1 MKVVFHPGEQDRHTN
16 VQGHLREKI
25 LSSSPKTREWI
36 VSSLLKETCKEQGV
50 AEGGSVSLA
59 TGGTSLSV
67 TVGGPK
73 QKPAPKFSNESLNQL
88 QLKIGASDN
97 KMNVLGNYLRINC
110 GRDSV
115 SKMDSHMTEQNNKLK
130 NMFDVKYITQ
140 TKTTSQKRAENS
152 DESEKNNK
160 KKNKQEVKVEI
171 PVVFAKD
178 TEELACLVMKE
189 RNLDPCNTTV

>member
-1 MKVVFHPGEQDRHTN
+1 MDFESLRPPASYRQSGPVTREQLGRPCQCSVCEVGRHSGLTYTN
-16 VQGHLREKI
+16 FRTQMSDPVGRPPIQTPMAEPKPIKI
-25 LSSSPKTREWI
+25 CESCLSPWGTGQTHKCTRTSKRKNTEQLVRSSSPKTRERI

-88 QLKIGASDN
+88 QLKMGASDN

-115 SKMDSHMTEQNNKLK
+115 SKMDSHMTE
-130 NMFDVKYITQ
+130 
-140 TKTTSQKRAENS
+140 
-152 DESEKNNK
+152 
-160 KKNKQEVKVEI
+160 
-171 PVVFAKD
+171 
-178 TEELACLVMKE
+178 
-189 RNLDPCNTTV
+189 